1 MDIKQGAQA
10 NKNGKVV
17 ERMLEPQFEDSGF
30 KVLSYSDASK
40 NPDLI
45 KTLDRY
51 VLKNVPFTTIYGS
64 EGKTEFVIY
73 ETKTER
79 SIRVESKYQAT
90 AGSVDEK
97 YPYMLLNAISQY
109 PEKEVILIVD
119 GGGYKPGSRQWLK
132 TQLSSNWLNFKSSG
146 KKIRLMYIAEFV
158 NWFNHEF

>member
-17 ERMLEPQFEDSGF
+17 ERMLEPLFEDSGF

-51 VLKNVPFTTIYGS
+51 VLKNVPFTNIYGS

-73 ETKTER
+73 DTKTER
-79 SIRVESKYQAT
+79 SIRVESKS
-90 AGSVDEK
+90 GVDEK

-109 PEKEVILIVD
+109 SEKEVILIVD
-119 GGGYKPGSRQWLK
+119 GGGYKPGSRQWVK
-132 TQLSSNWLNFKSSG
+132 TQISSNWLNFKSSG
-146 KKIRLMYIAEFV
+146 KKIRLMFIAEFV

>member
-17 ERMLEPQFEDSGF
+17 ERMLEPLFEDSGF

-73 ETKTER
+73 DTKTER

-97 YPYMLLNAISQY
+97 SFTQGVKSH
-109 PEKEVILIVD
+109 EKEVILIVD